1 MNRTQASDLPHARYR
16 AVTFRTVGEEIAFLL
31 SNRIPRITFTRFM
44 GWFSRIEQPLVSR
57 LSLALWRA
65 FADLRLEEAKQDRF
79 ASVHDCFTRE
89 LKPGARRFDR
99 DPGVVAS
106 PCDGIVGACGVIE
119 GTTVLQAKGSPYS
132 LQELLHDE
140 DLSKRFSGGTYVTIR
155 ITPSMY
161 HRFHAPHDL
170 RVTGVT
176 YFSGDTWN
184 VNPIALARVEKLF
197 CKNERALVR
206 TRLEASGHELLL
218 VPVAAVLV
226 ASIRLHF
233 ADVTLHLR
241 YRGPNAIPCDARI
254 AKGEEMGWFEH
265 GSTIIVL
272 APAGFSILRKTNDRI
287 RAGEP
292 LLRLP

>member
-1 MNRTQASDLPHARYR
+1 M
-16 AVTFRTVGEEIAFLL
+16 EEIAFLL
-31 SNRIPRITFTRFM
+31 SNRIPRQTLTHFM
-44 GWFSRIEQPLVSR
+44 GWFSRIEQPLVAQPA
-57 LSLALWRA
+57 LALWRA
-65 FADLRLEEAKQDRF
+65 FADLRLDEAKKPRF
-79 ASVHDCFTRE
+79 ASIHDCFTRE
-89 LKPGARRFDR
+89 LKPGARRFDP
-99 DPGVVAS
+99 DASILCS
-106 PCDGIVGACGVIE
+106 PCDGIVGACGSIE
-119 GTTVLQAKGSPYS
+119 DGMLLQAKGFSYS
-132 LQELLHDE
+132 LQ
-140 DLSKRFSGGTYVTIR
+140 DLIGERRDGIYVTLR

-197 CKNERALVR
+197 CKNERALIRAEV
-206 TRLEASGHELLL
+206 ASGHELLL

-241 YRGPNAIPCDARI
+241 YKGANFIPCDARLE
-254 AKGEEMGWFEH
+254 KGEEMGWFEH
-265 GSTIIVL
+265 GSTIIVI
-272 APAGFSILRKTNDRI
+272 APREFSLRVQTGSVI

-292 LLRLP
+292 LLSGPARARGSG

>member
-1 MNRTQASDLPHARYR
+1 MTDDIL
-16 AVTFRTVGEEIAFLL
+16 FLL
-31 SNRIPRITFTRFM
+31 SNRIPRQALTHFM
-44 GWFSRIEQPLVSR
+44 GWFSRIENPLVSR
-57 LSLALWRA
+57 PALAIWRA
-65 FADLRLEEAKQDRF
+65 CADLRLEEAKQQRF
-79 ASVHDCFTRE
+79 ASIHDCFTRE
-89 LKPGARRFDR
+89 LKPGARPVDP
-99 DPGVVAS
+99 DPGIVTS
-106 PCDGIVGACGVIE
+106 PCDGIVGASGTIE
-119 GTTVLQAKGSPYS
+119 DGLLFQAKGFPYTFD
-132 LQELLHDE
+132 ELTG
-140 DLSKRFSGGTYVTIR
+140 KRAEPSRYGTYVTIR

-184 VNPIALARVEKLF
+184 VDPIALARIEKLF
-197 CKNERALVR
+197 CRNERAVIR
-206 TRLEASGHELLL
+206 TELASGHELLL

-241 YRGPNAIPCDARI
+241 YRGPNVIPCDARV

-272 APAGFSILRKTNDRI
+272 APPGFSILRKTNDRI
-287 RAGEP
+287 RAGQP
-292 LLRLP
+292 LLRVP

>member
-1 MNRTQASDLPHARYR
+1 M
-16 AVTFRTVGEEIAFLL
+16 EEIAFLL
-31 SNRIPRITFTRFM
+31 SNRIPRQTLTHFM
-44 GWFSRIEQPLVSR
+44 GWFSRIRNPLVAQPA
-57 LSLALWRA
+57 LALWQA
-65 FADLRLEEAKQDRF
+65 FADLRLEEANRDSF
-79 ASVHDCFTRE
+79 DSIHDCFTRE
-89 LKPGARRFDR
+89 LKPGARPFDR
-99 DPGVVAS
+99 DPSIAAS
-106 PCDGIVGACGVIE
+106 PCDGIVGACGAISE
-119 GTTVLQAKGSPYS
+119 GMLLQAKGLAYPVK
-132 LQELLHDE
+132 ELVGKNLAA
-140 DLSKRFSGGTYVTIR
+140 GTYVTIR

-197 CKNERALVR
+197 CKNERAVVR
-206 TRLEASGHELLL
+206 CELASGHELLL

-233 ADVTLHLR
+233 ADVTLHLK
-241 YRGPNAIPCDARI
+241 YRGPNFIPCDTRV

-272 APAGFSILRKTNDRI
+272 APPGFSLLRKTGDVI
-287 RAGEP
+287 RAGQP
-292 LLRLP
+292 LLRHP